1 MEDPPQW
8 FSLPVPHVQALAA
21 SLDGATNIPER
32 YIRPEA
38 EADPVADDDEG
49 TVKIPVIDLGQAQ
62 LSPEESAKLG
72 LACEQWGFFQL
83 INHGVPTE
91 LVEKIKMDIV
101 EFFKLPIE
109 EKEAFA
115 QIPDNSYNGYGQIF
129 VKSED
134 QKLEWGDMIAL
145 DTLPLKIRKMRFWP
159 TYPPSFRDDLDAY
172 ASELKKVTN
181 CLLRLMAENLGV
193 EPEIMMNNF
202 KDMQQSI
209 RANYYPPCPKADKVF
224 GISPHSDATGLT
236 ILLQAND
243 VEGLQIR
250 NNGVWFPVKPLPG
263 TFVVNVG
270 DLLEIFSNGK
280 YKSIEH
286 RVIVNTEKER
296 LALATFHGPD
306 KNCILRPLPQLVK
319 GGAENYMASTH
330 EDYTKGYFSKKLD
343 GKSHLES
350 VKLRE
355 LMQNMQ

>member
-1 MEDPPQW
+1 MEDVPR

-21 SLDGATNIPER
+21 SLDGASDIPER

-38 EADPVADDDEG
+38 EADPVADDGEL
-49 TVKIPVIDLGQAQ
+49 PVIDLAQAQ

-72 LACEQWGFFQL
+72 LACEEWGFFQL

-91 LVEKIKMDIV
+91 LIENIKMDIV

-115 QIPDNSYNGYGQIF
+115 RTPDNGYNGYGQAF

-134 QKLEWGDMIAL
+134 QKLDWGDML
-145 DTLPLKIRKMRFWP
+145 GLLVLPLNLRKMRFWP
-159 TYPPSFRDDLDAY
+159 TYPPSFRENLDAY
-172 ASELKKVTN
+172 ASELKEVTN
-181 CLLRLMAENLGV
+181 CLLRLMAENLGI
-193 EPEIMMNNF
+193 EPEIVTNNF
-202 KDMQQSI
+202 KDMQQLI

-224 GISPHSDATGLT
+224 GLSPHSDATGLT

-250 NNGVWFPVKPLPG
+250 NKGVWFPVKPLPG
-263 TFVVNVG
+263 AFVVNVG
-270 DLLEIFSNGK
+270 DVLEIFSNGK

-296 LALATFHGPD
+296 LTLATFHGPD

-319 GGAENYMASTH
+319 AGAENYMSSTF
-330 EDYTKGYFSKKLD
+330 EDYMNGFSSKKLD
-343 GKSHLES
+343 GKGHLES
-350 VKLRE
+350 VKLRDE
-355 LMQNMQ
+355 SYKV